1 MGERA
6 GREAAFAAGRK
17 RAKRARS
24 EPEASVDNEVRSGM
38 RPTNRELLRGIVHT
52 LNTVIMPDLRSP
64 WPQMVTLMTSRLLE
78 HMIARE
84 EGLAPALHARIP
96 ELRALLAGVDP
107 KLDALAEP
115 THAGDADASVEA
127 LITEDDALHAALE
140 SLLAGT
146 ASRDPALLARIDAL
160 LATEARAE
168 APLYERLV
176 KA

>member
-1 MGERA
+1 
-6 GREAAFAAGRK
+6 
-17 RAKRARS
+17 
-24 EPEASVDNEVRSGM
+24 M

-84 EGLAPALHARIP
+84 EGLAPTLHARIP

-107 KLDALAEP
+107 KLEALAQP
-115 THAGDADASVEA
+115 THAGDADASLDA
-127 LITEDDALHAALE
+127 LVREDDALHATLE
-140 SLLAGT
+140 SVMAG
-146 ASRDPALLARIDAL
+146 AAARDPALLARIDAL
-160 LATEARAE
+160 LAAEARAE
-168 APLYERLV
+168 APIYERLV

>member
-1 MGERA
+1 
-6 GREAAFAAGRK
+6 
-17 RAKRARS
+17 
-24 EPEASVDNEVRSGM
+24 M
-38 RPTNRELLRGIVHT
+38 RPTNRELLRGIVHS

-96 ELRALLAGVDP
+96 ALRALLAGAEP
-107 KLDALAEP
+107 ANTALAEP
-115 THAGDADASVEA
+115 THAGDADASLDA
-127 LITEDDALHAALE
+127 LVLEDDALHAALE
-140 SLLAGT
+140 SLIAG
-146 ASRDPALLARIDAL
+146 AAARDPSLLARIDTL
-160 LATEARAE
+160 LADEARAE

>member
-1 MGERA
+1 
-6 GREAAFAAGRK
+6 
-17 RAKRARS
+17 
-24 EPEASVDNEVRSGM
+24 V

-84 EGLAPALHARIP
+84 EGLAPALRARIP
-96 ELRALLAGVDP
+96 ELRALLSAIDP
-107 KLDALAEP
+107 SLPALAEP
-115 THAGDADASVEA
+115 THAGDADASLDA
-127 LITEDDALHAALE
+127 LVREDDALHAALE
-140 SLLAGT
+140 RLIAGT
-146 ASRDPALLARIDAL
+146 ASRDPALLARIDARL
-160 LATEARAE
+160 EAEARAE